1 MQLADSSLR
10 DSGSEEN
17 QTSVSDN
24 SYGMVFRVFGLSE
37 IPIECLVPFHWNSLY
52 NQF

>member
-1 MQLADSSLR
+1 MQLSDSFPR

-17 QTSVSDN
+17 QTSISDN

-37 IPIECLVPFHWNSLY
+37 IPIECLVPFQWNLLY
-52 NQF
+52 NQS